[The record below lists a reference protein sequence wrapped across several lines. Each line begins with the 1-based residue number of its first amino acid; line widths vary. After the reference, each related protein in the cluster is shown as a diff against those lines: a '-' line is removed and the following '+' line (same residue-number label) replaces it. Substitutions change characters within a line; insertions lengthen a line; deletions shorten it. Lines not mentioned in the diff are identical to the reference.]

1 MNAIRSLRGLLGCL
15 VMLLLAFHP
24 LLVTTAGGQGHRKK
38 RALGAWKVDHA
49 AEGGTAQQR
58 RIAREEEEED
68 EDDTGSDE
76 DDRGDIEEEE
86 ADKGPW
92 KVRVPKALRREG
104 VGLMLRGRYLPLDR
118 QSTLLSGRELP
129 EFVSLIGLGGRVL
142 ERRKTFVTQH
152 LLTGFHERRFRVSG
166 AWGVSAL
173 EGTPVR
179 SKHLPRTMAESG
191 FEGFFQPSALGF
203 VIGLHASSGLIE
215 QEPGAKSNDQVRVR
229 ARDLRIGA
237 AWEFGLAPRS
247 SYYRWHGL
255 VQGGVLL
262 GGVTR
267 ERASAGKDDRVS
279 DTEAHADEDEGAG
292 AAWSSSGVYA
302 AFDAIHLWQNWWWG
316 GRLLLKKQRLSTDDD
331 DDERSGEVTG
341 HGFQIVGSYTW

>member
-1 MNAIRSLRGLLGCL
+1 MNTIRSLRGLLGCL

-24 LLVTTAGGQGHRKK
+24 LLATSAEGQGHRKK
-38 RALGAWKVDHA
+38 RAIGAWKANHA
-49 AEGGTAQQR
+49 AERSTTQELEQDEEDDADTGGN
-58 RIAREEEEED
+58 ED
-68 EDDTGSDE
+68 EDDR
-76 DDRGDIEEEE
+76 DDVEEEE

-92 KVRVPKALRREG
+92 KVTVPKALRREG
-104 VGLMLRGRYLPLDR
+104 VGLVLRGRHVPLDR
-118 QSTLLSGRELP
+118 QSMRLSGRDLP

-142 ERRKTFVTQH
+142 ERRKMLVTQH

-179 SKHLPRTMAESG
+179 GKDLPRAMVESG
-191 FEGFFQPSALGF
+191 FEGLYQPSALGL
-203 VIGLHASSGLIE
+203 VVGLHASSGLIE
-215 QEPGAKSNDQVRVR
+215 QEQGGKSNDEVRVR
-229 ARDLRIGA
+229 ASELRIGA

-262 GGVTR
+262 GGATR
-267 ERASAGKDDRVS
+267 ERSSAGKDERAS
-279 DTEAHADEDEGAG
+279 DTEAHADEDEGAE

-316 GRLLLKKQRLSTDDD
+316 GRLLLKKQSLSSDDD
-331 DDERSGEVTG
+331 DDDNGSGEVTS
-341 HGFQIVGSYTW
+341 HGLQIVGSYTW